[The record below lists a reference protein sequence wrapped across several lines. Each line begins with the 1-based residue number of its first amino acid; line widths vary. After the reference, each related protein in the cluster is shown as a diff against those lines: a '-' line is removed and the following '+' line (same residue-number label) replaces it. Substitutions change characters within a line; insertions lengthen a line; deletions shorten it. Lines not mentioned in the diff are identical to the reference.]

1 MTNRNLNQV
10 DNLDSLAAE
19 LGVALKQRGWQLATA
34 ESCTGGGI
42 GEAVTRIAG
51 SSQWFDRGFVT
62 YSNHAKQEMLGVS
75 PQTLLQFGAVSEETA
90 REMVRGAL
98 EHSRANIAVA
108 VTGVAGP
115 DGGSVL
121 KPVGTVCIAWMLKD
135 GLPLAQ
141 TFHFDGARA
150 EVRYQTI
157 VAALKKLHEQM

>member
-1 MTNRNLNQV
+1 MDKS
-10 DNLDSLAAE
+10 DNLDRLASSLGA
-19 LGVALKQRGWQLATA
+19 ALKARNWLLATA

-42 GEAVTRIAG
+42 GEAITRIAG

-75 PQTLLQFGAVSEETA
+75 PQTILQFGAVSEETA

-98 EHSRANIAVA
+98 ERSRAQIAVA

-115 DGGSVL
+115 NGGSAL
-121 KPVGTVCIAWMLKD
+121 KPVGTVCIAWMIKD
-135 GLPLAQ
+135 APPSAK
-141 TFHFDGARA
+141 TFHFDGGRE

-157 VAALKKLHEQM
+157 VAALSELTELSD